1 MANVWIA
8 HVVTTNM
15 VCRKIVKPKS
25 VTVKK
30 KELNSQKP
38 KSVTV
43 KKKEL
48 NSQEERIY

>member
-8 HVVTTNM
+8 HVVTANT
-15 VCRKIVKPKS
+15 VYRKIV
-25 VTVKK
+25 
-30 KELNSQKP
+30 KP